1 MLSRKK
7 VLRGISS
14 VVLACALL
22 YVARAAFA
30 QQPKLFAP
38 VILENDRITVGNTP
52 DGRLVKLSNRSAEQ
66 GKDLYA
72 QYSDDGLQWS
82 DPELLRKGFDHDC
95 VILFTRD
102 GELHCFYSQW
112 RTDPDRSKGYNGR
125 FIDVWYTRSLHGRT
139 AWTAPERIFAGW
151 MGGPMHPIEL
161 KSGRILL
168 PFESWVFGRSFEH
181 PGGGFRDFL
190 YTGKF
195 ISTAVYSDDGGKTW
209 IRSNDIEA
217 PVPDPGTIGA
227 NEPAAIA
234 LKDDRIWLLTR
245 TQMGRFYEAFSTDHG
260 AHWSVARP
268 SEILSSD
275 SPPGITRIPDGRI
288 LLVWNECERFPYAY
302 GGRQVLHAAISE
314 DEGKT
319 WHGYRE
325 IVRDTHRGDPPT
337 KDADYGTAY
346 PYLATTKTGKVL
358 VTTGQSGGSATL
370 LFDPRWLYEKH
381 QSTDFANGVDD
392 WSIYGVRG
400 VELVSSWDAKALSI
414 RREDREFP
422 AAAVWN
428 FPGGREGVV
437 HVSLQLKPGSQG
449 ADISLSDHYSTPFD
463 LEAELY
469 ALYHLHIGADDRI
482 GNEKLETGRW
492 YDLAIAWNAVR
503 NEAVVSVDGRRAAV
517 LSQQHPTV
525 GGANYVRLR
534 ATTDNTDDTGFL
546 VRSIDARISPAG
558 EPDPSAKLKI
568 NANDRARESGT
579 RSTSR

>member
-1 MLSRKK
+1 MAVSKVLSRTP
-7 VLRGISS
+7 IP
-14 VVLACALL
+14 VVCFMLIAAS
-22 YVARAAFA
+22 AATAFA
-30 QQPKLFAP
+30 QQNKVFAP
-38 VILENDRITVGNTP
+38 VILENNRITVGNTP
-52 DGRLVKLSNRSAEQ
+52 DGRLVKLSTRPAGT
-66 GKDLYA
+66 GKDLFA
-72 QYSDDGLQWS
+72 EYSDDGLQWTA
-82 DPELLRKGFDHDC
+82 PVLLRKGFDHDC

-112 RTDPDRSKGYNGR
+112 RTDPDPTKGYRGR
-125 FIDVWYTRSLHGRT
+125 FIDVWYTRSLNSRT
-139 AWTAPERIFAGW
+139 RWTTPERIFAGW

-161 KSGRILL
+161 ESGRILL
-168 PFESWVFGRSFEH
+168 PFESWIFGRSFEH
-181 PGGGFRDFL
+181 PGGGFREFL

-209 IRSNDIEA
+209 VRTNDIEA

-234 LKDDRIWLLTR
+234 LRDGRIWLLTR

-260 AHWSVARP
+260 AHWSVAQP
-268 SEILSSD
+268 SKILSSD
-275 SPPGITRIPDGRI
+275 SPPGITRLPDGRI

-314 DEGKT
+314 DEGES

-325 IVRDTHRGDPPT
+325 IFRDMHRGDPPT

-346 PYLATTKTGKVL
+346 PYLASTRTGKVL

-370 LFDPRWLYEKH
+370 LFDPQWLYETH
-381 QSTDFANGVDD
+381 QSTNFVNGVDD
-392 WSIYGVRG
+392 WSIYGVKG
-400 VELVSSWDAKALSI
+400 VELISAREGKALSV
-414 RREDREFP
+414 RREDKEFP

-428 FPGGREGVV
+428 FPSGRAGVI
-437 HVSLQLKPGSQG
+437 HLRLQLKPRSQG

-469 ALYHLHIGADDRI
+469 ALYHLHIGPDGRI
-482 GNEKLETGRW
+482 GNQKLDAGHW
-492 YDLAIAWNAVR
+492 HDISIAWDADQNGAI
-503 NEAVVSVDGRRAAV
+503 VSVDGKRTVV
-517 LSQQHPTV
+517 LPQQHPTL

-534 ATTDNTDDTGFL
+534 ATTDNTDDAGFL
-546 VRSIDARISPAG
+546 VKSIDVRISPTNPYTRRTSSTTG
-558 EPDPSAKLKI
+558 VRQRAK
-568 NANDRARESGT
+568 